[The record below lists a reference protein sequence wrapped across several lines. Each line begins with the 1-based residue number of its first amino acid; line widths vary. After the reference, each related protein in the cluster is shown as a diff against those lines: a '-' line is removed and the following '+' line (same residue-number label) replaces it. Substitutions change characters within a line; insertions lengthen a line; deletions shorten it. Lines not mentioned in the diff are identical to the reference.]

1 MEIKDTKWSPLLV
14 FKITILSSFFFRIIL
29 TTTEQQLRVR
39 SCSILGI
46 PKGHKFQS
54 LVEKTKHNYKTVW

>member
-1 MEIKDTKWSPLLV
+1 MESFISFQNNH
-14 FKITILSSFFFRIIL
+14 FKLIFLRIIL

-46 PKGHKFQS
+46 PKGHKVPEFS
-54 LVEKTKHNYKTVW
+54 GENKT